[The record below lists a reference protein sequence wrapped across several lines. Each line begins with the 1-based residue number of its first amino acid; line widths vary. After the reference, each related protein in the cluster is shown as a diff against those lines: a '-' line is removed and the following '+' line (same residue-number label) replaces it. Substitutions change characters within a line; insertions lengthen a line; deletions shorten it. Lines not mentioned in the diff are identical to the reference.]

1 VCRGEEVKLLRTHAE
16 LDGWSAR
23 LRDENLSRLDA
34 LCKILVD
41 FCSRISLGVTLVSQL
56 APMDHHFFL
65 DFIFH

>member
-1 VCRGEEVKLLRTHAE
+1 MLRWRQCST
-16 LDGWSAR
+16 R

-41 FCSRISLGVTLVSQL
+41 FWLRISLGVTLVSQL
-56 APMDHHFFL
+56 APIDHHFFL